1 MTLSD
6 TEAGGMWLENFLHE
20 DRELARKLLDSFA
33 LDSWTQARAK
43 LLELL
48 RSEIDKVRSCG
59 AVWVIPAMD
68 SGDIRKAN
76 DLAGNE
82 SLIAFNNFQP
92 GMDIPSMPGSEGII
106 GHLLRDVQGNGVL
119 PSTAPLAELRRKR
132 VSTILVVTDTIE
144 TGGQVAKYVQALLR
158 NPTLKSWKSFGWI
171 KVGIVAYAVSDE
183 GEKLLSGSLTA
194 DFVRF
199 VRSAPTVRALPWASP
214 EVENAISLCRRYGQ
228 GSNPLGY
235 GDQASLFGFQDRVPN
250 TVPKIFRQRGK
261 SWIPLFEGRSGRLVP
276 TGMISELL
284 GSSNG
289 PVAHDDLLA
298 AVRQER
304 LSISI
309 NKQQRASNRHI
320 LTALALLKASPER
333 ATLLGV
339 ALDLTQTEVTSLL
352 NYLLS
357 QGLIAG
363 DNSLTPAGT
372 AELIAG
378 KRKPRRVM
386 RKSFPTGLSPYYPE
400 SLR

>member
-1 MTLSD
+1 MNLSD
-6 TEAGGMWLENFLHE
+6 TEAGGIWLENFLHE
-20 DRELARKLLDSFA
+20 DRQLARKLLDSFA
-33 LDSWTQARAK
+33 LDSWTKARAK

-48 RSEIDKVRSCG
+48 RSEIDKVRSDG

-68 SGDIRKAN
+68 SGDIRKAKG
-76 DLAGNE
+76 LAGNAT
-82 SLIAFNNFQP
+82 LIAFKNFCP

-119 PSTAPLAELRRKR
+119 PSTAPLAKLRKKR

-171 KVGIVAYAVSDE
+171 KVGIVAYAVSGE
-183 GEKLLSGSLTA
+183 GERLLSSSSTA

-235 GDQASLFGFQDRVPN
+235 GDQAGLFGFQDRVPN
-250 TVPKIFRQRGK
+250 TVPTIFRQSGK
-261 SWIPLFEGRSGRLVP
+261 NWIPLFEGQSGRLVP
-276 TGMISELL
+276 TGMISELA

-298 AVRQER
+298 VVRQER
-304 LSISI
+304 LAISI

-320 LTALALLKASPER
+320 LTALALLQAER
-333 ATLLGV
+333 AALLGA

-352 NYLLS
+352 NYLVS

-378 KRKPRRVM
+378 KRKPRRVV
-386 RKSFPTGLSPYYPE
+386 RKSFPTGVSPYYPE